1 MSSAPP
7 SPTPGVVLA
16 RYAVAQR
23 TRQLAPAV
31 LTKLKLHILD
41 TLAAVVS
48 GSALEAGIAGRTYVR
63 SRPGVSNG
71 ATASGEA
78 SILGTGLRCGAIDAA
93 FANGMSAHADES
105 DDSHETSQTHPGGS
119 VLPAALAVAQLV
131 KATGDDFVRA
141 VGLAYEVCIRF
152 GEALAPHLSFAR
164 SSLSCHAIGPL
175 FGAGFAAGYLLG
187 FDEAQF
193 LVLLNYLAQEAS
205 GLTTWRLDQAHTLKS
220 YNFAAMPNSNAVKC
234 ALLVHSGFTGA
245 GDVLGDDRNF
255 FDALLPGKHAR
266 LDLSDLHKDRLLDC
280 DIKKYSVGFPIAS
293 PLAAL
298 EAILARLS
306 LGKEAAER
314 IKSITVHYHPD
325 WYRVIGDANK
335 MPDLNLR
342 HCLAATVVEGHLSF
356 EASHEPRLMLDPQI
370 VAVGTKVRLL
380 EDTEQDKFT
389 ARVEVE
395 LQDGSLHQAEQDRNV
410 LGRYENPM
418 SAQQVE
424 AKATELLSTVLSEA
438 TTAKVVEMA
447 RTLETEG
454 SIESLVELMAIQ

>member
-1 MSSAPP
+1 MSS
-7 SPTPGVVLA
+7 STSDPTPGIFLA
-16 RYAVAQR
+16 RYAVSR
-23 TRQLAPAV
+23 RSRPLPVEV

-48 GSALEAGIAGRTYVR
+48 GSALEAGVAGQTYVR
-63 SRPGVSNG
+63 SRTG
-71 ATASGEA
+71 TASSGEA
-78 SILGTGLRCGAIDAA
+78 SILGTDLRCGVIDAA

-119 VLPAALAVAQLV
+119 VLPAALAVAQMV
-131 KATGDDFVRA
+131 HATGDDFVRA

-187 FDEAQF
+187 FDETKF

-234 ALLVHSGFTGA
+234 ALLVHAGFTGA

-255 FDALLPGKHAR
+255 FDALLPGKGAR
-266 LDLSDLHKDRLLDC
+266 LDLSDLHKDRLMEC

-298 EAILARLS
+298 EAILAKVS
-306 LGKEAAER
+306 LGSEAAEK
-314 IKSITVHYHPD
+314 IESITVHYHPD
-325 WYRVIGDANK
+325 WYKVIGDANK

-356 EASHEPRLMLDPQI
+356 EASHEPRLMLDPHI
-370 VAVGTKVRLL
+370 VGVGKKIRLL
-380 EDTEQDKFT
+380 DDGQQDKFT
-389 ARVEVE
+389 ARVEVV
-395 LQDGSLHQAEQDRNV
+395 LQDGSVHKAEQDRNV

-418 SAQQVE
+418 STQQVE
-424 AKATELLSTVLSEA
+424 AKATELLETVLSVE
-438 TTAKVVEMA
+438 TTAKVVEMT
-447 RTLETEG
+447 RTLEKEG
-454 SIESLVELMAIQ
+454 DIESLAALMTSH